1 MKINLTIND
10 ENKTFEIDPSMTL
23 LEVLRDNG
31 YLSVKQGCDTGT
43 CGLCTVL
50 LDEKPILSC
59 SILAAK
65 VDGHF
70 VKTLEGIKDEAD
82 KIGDFLAKEG
92 ADQCGFCS
100 PGLIIN
106 VYSMKKTL
114 KNPTDEDINKFLV
127 GNLCRCTGYVGQTRA
142 IKKYLGGE

>member
-1 MKINLTIND
+1 MKINLTVNG

-23 LEVLRDNG
+23 LEVLRNNG

-50 LDEKPILSC
+50 MDERPILSC

-65 VDGHF
+65 ADGHF
-70 VKTLEGIKDEAD
+70 IKTIEGIKDEAE
-82 KIGDFLAKEG
+82 KIGEYLAKEG

-114 KNPTDEDINKFLV
+114 KNPSEEDVNKFLV

-142 IKKYLGGE
+142 IKKYLEEE

>member
-10 ENKTFEIDPSMTL
+10 ENRSFEIDPSMTL
-23 LEVLRDNG
+23 LEVLRENG
-31 YLSVKQGCDTGT
+31 YMSVKQGCDTGT

-50 LDEKPILSC
+50 MDDKPILSC

-70 VKTLEGIKDEAD
+70 VKTLEGIGEEA
-82 KIGDFLAKEG
+82 KNIGDLLAKEG

-106 VYSMKKTL
+106 VYAMKKTL
-114 KNPTDEDINKFLV
+114 SNPSEEDINKFLV

>member
-1 MKINLTIND
+1 MKIHLTINN

-23 LEVLRDNG
+23 LEVLRENG

-50 LDEKPILSC
+50 MDEKPILSC

-65 VDGHF
+65 ADGHF
-70 VKTLEGIKDEAD
+70 IKTIEGIEEEAK
-82 KIGDFLAKEG
+82 KIGNFLAQEG
-92 ADQCGFCS
+92 ADQSGFCS

-106 VYSMKKTL
+106 VYAMKKIL
-114 KNPTDEDINKFLV
+114 KNPTEEEINKFLV

>member
-1 MKINLTIND
+1 MKINLTVNG

-23 LEVLRDNG
+23 LEVLRNNG

-50 LDEKPILSC
+50 MDERPILSC

-65 VDGHF
+65 ADGHF
-70 VKTLEGIKDEAD
+70 IKTIEGIKDEAE
-82 KIGDFLAKEG
+82 KIGEYLAKEG
-92 ADQCGFCS
+92 ADQCGFCR

-114 KNPTDEDINKFLV
+114 KNPSEEDVNKFLV

-142 IKKYLGGE
+142 IKKYLEEE

>member
-1 MKINLTIND
+1 MKINLTING
-10 ENKTFEIDPSMTL
+10 ENKSFEIDPSMTL
-23 LEVLRDNG
+23 LEVLRNNG

-50 LDEKPILSC
+50 MDEKPILSC

-70 VKTLEGIKDEAD
+70 IKTIEGIKDEAE
-82 KIGDFLAKEG
+82 KIGEYLAKEG

-114 KNPTDEDINKFLV
+114 KNPSEEDVNKFLV

-142 IKKYLGGE
+142 IKKYLEEE